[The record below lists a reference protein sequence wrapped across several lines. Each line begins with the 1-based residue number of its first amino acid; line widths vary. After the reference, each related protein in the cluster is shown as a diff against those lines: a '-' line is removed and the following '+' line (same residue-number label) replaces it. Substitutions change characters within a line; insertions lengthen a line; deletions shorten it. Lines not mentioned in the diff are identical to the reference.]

1 MTKFTTHHV
10 RSADGTPIG
19 FRRAGSGPAVV
30 LVHGGL
36 LASQH
41 LVELASE
48 LAALF
53 EVFVPDRRG
62 RGMSGPYREDGRRF
76 VEQEADDILALLRAS
91 GAADLFGL
99 SSGAIVCLEAALDA
113 PAVRRLALYEPPLS
127 VRGSTPT
134 GWLDR
139 YERELAAGKPASALI
154 TGMRGLGIDPVLS
167 RMPHLAAPVM
177 NVLLKTERTRPDE
190 VPIRDLVPTWHQDFE
205 IIGETADRLDRYRSI
220 TADALLLEGSRS
232 PGFLHRSMD
241 ALEVVL
247 GSSRPITLPKRGHQ
261 APVDQPREIAALLE
275 PFFSGSGGSR
285 LPHPQV

>member
-1 MTKFTTHHV
+1 MTTFTTHHV

-48 LAALF
+48 LAASF

-62 RGMSGPYREDGRRF
+62 RGMSGPYREVGRSF
-76 VEQEADDILALLRAS
+76 AEQEADDIRALLRES

-99 SSGAIVCLEAALDA
+99 SSGAIVCLEAVLGLS
-113 PAVRRLALYEPPLS
+113 AVRRLALYEPPLS

-134 GWLDR
+134 RWLDR
-139 YERELAAGKPASALI
+139 YERELAAGKRASALI

-177 NVLLKTERTRPDE
+177 SMLLKTERTSPDE
-190 VPIRDLVPTWHQDFE
+190 VAIRDLVPTWHQDFA
-205 IIGETADRLDRYRSI
+205 IIGETADRLDRYRNI
-220 TADALLLEGSRS
+220 TADTLLLEGSRS
-232 PGFLHRSMD
+232 PEFLHHSMD
-241 ALEVVL
+241 ALQAVL
-247 GSSRPITLPKRGHQ
+247 PSSHRIALPKRGHQ
-261 APVDQPREIAALLE
+261 APVDQPRVIAALLAD
-275 PFFSGSGGSR
+275 FFRGRDASGLR
-285 LPHPQV
+285 P